1 MRLTLVAAGGSP
13 GEAGCDFPVR
23 VGTAVL
29 ASGSQDRSAGRG
41 CLGETDRL
49 RDRRLDHV
57 ELISLRDGFQHRSSM
72 QSATVVQRRQHAPHP
87 ERLVGEA
94 AYVVDGVE
102 ELTNATVRER
112 LALERDEYA
121 GGRGQR
127 GDREHAERR
136 RAVEQHPVVDLSVV
150 REVLEG

>member
-1 MRLTLVAAGGSP
+1 MRLTLVAAGSSP

-29 ASGSQDRSAGRG
+29 ASSRQDRPAGRG

-72 QSATVVQRRQHAPHP
+72 QSATSYNVGSTPHTWSDLLVKRR
-87 ERLVGEA
+87 
-94 AYVVDGVE
+94 
-102 ELTNATVRER
+102 TSWTVSR
-112 LALERDEYA
+112 
-121 GGRGQR
+121 
-127 GDREHAERR
+127 
-136 RAVEQHPVVDLSVV
+136 S
-150 REVLEG
+150 

>member
-1 MRLTLVAAGGSP
+1 MRLTLVAAGSSP

-29 ASGSQDRSAGRG
+29 ASSRQDRPAGRG

-72 QSATVVQRRQHAPHP
+72 QSATVVQRRQHAPYL

-94 AYVVDGVE
+94 TYVVDGVE
-102 ELTNATVRER
+102 ELTDATVRER

-121 GGRGQR
+121 CLLYTS
-127 GDREHAERR
+127 DA
-136 RAVEQHPVVDLSVV
+136 ADDL
-150 REVLEG
+150 